1 MFITMIA
8 VIAITILI
16 IGLIL
21 ESKDTIFVAI
31 ASAIGF
37 IVYFILKNEYILD
50 GMSIFLII
58 YLAITLV
65 RVRRHVDLINT
76 RNLTSR
82 LAGEEVFYIV
92 DRKNRV
98 KDISAN
104 LITKLGV
111 TRDDALGRDIVEL
124 ITKQSR
130 IIMFNN
136 SEFSNTKYKSM
147 YQDYSKNVQLQNTDI
162 IDLAFINK
170 KEEHIYLKL
179 SERPSRTFGIYFGR
193 AASGRMVE
201 SQSEM
206 ILEAKSNDLERQLSK
221 LRDRFA
227 NTFKVTHDGLYY
239 ADLTNLSVWMSDSFK
254 NQVKLSSNT
263 VTYMKYRELIHKEDL
278 IKYDQVL
285 GALTDKNN
293 TYNFKYRIN
302 VNGKYEW
309 IREQGV
315 LVYDRGEKSLLIAN
329 ANLIVAGIN
338 KNHHYVSVAHLP
350 KVTDFYN
357 DANLLMQNRKGFT
370 ALAIDMVNIGAIETS
385 YGSDVK
391 DFIVSDYIRKLGG
404 LFSSTKSN
412 VYNIGPTRFILLIE
426 EKSKVDLLDR
436 TVKSNDEVLNINM
449 DYGSISVT
457 TQVKAGI
464 VSAPKDGKTAKE
476 LLDNAIYALQIASTK
491 EFKRN
496 YCYYGEIA

>member
-1 MFITMIA
+1 MYIIMIA
-8 VIAITILI
+8 VIAVAILI

-21 ESKDTIFVAI
+21 ESKDTIFVVL

-37 IVYFILKNEYILD
+37 GVYFVTENKYILD
-50 GMSIFLII
+50 GMSVFLMV
-58 YLAITLV
+58 YLGVTLV

-92 DRKNRV
+92 DRKNRIL
-98 KDISAN
+98 DISAN

-111 TRDDALGRDIVEL
+111 SRDDALGRDIVEL
-124 ITKQSR
+124 MTKQSR

-136 SEFSNTKYKSM
+136 SEFSNSKYKAM
-147 YQDYSKNVQLQNTDI
+147 YNDYSANIQLQNTDI
-162 IDLAFINK
+162 IDLAFVNK
-170 KEEHIYLKL
+170 REENIYLKL
-179 SERPSRTFGIYFGR
+179 AERPSRTFGIYFGR

-206 ILEAKSNDLERQLSK
+206 ILEARANDLERQLNK

-227 NTFKVTHDGLYY
+227 NTFKVTHEGLYY
-239 ADLTNLSVWMSDSFK
+239 VDLTNYSIWMSDSYK
-254 NQVKLSSNT
+254 NQIRVSSNT
-263 VTYMKYRELIHKEDL
+263 ITLMKYRELVHKEDL
-278 IKYDQVL
+278 VKYDQLL
-285 GALTDKNN
+285 GTITENNN
-293 TYNFKYRIN
+293 TYDFKYRIN

-315 LVYDRGEKSLLIAN
+315 IVYDRGEKSLLIAN
-329 ANLIVAGIN
+329 ANLIIAGIN
-338 KNHHYVSVAHLP
+338 KNHHYVAVSHLP

-357 DANLLMQNRKGFT
+357 DANLLMQNRKTFT
-370 ALAIDMVNIGAIETS
+370 ALAVDMVNIGAIEKS

-391 DFIVSDYIRKLGG
+391 DFIVTDYIKKLAG
-404 LFSSTKSN
+404 LFSSPKAS
-412 VYNIGPTRFILLIE
+412 VYNVGPTRFILLIE
-426 EKSKVDLLDR
+426 EKSKIDLLNK
-436 TVKSNDEVLNINM
+436 TLKSNDEVLNINM
-449 DYGSISVT
+449 DYGSINVT
-457 TQVKAGI
+457 TQVKAGVVI
-464 VSAPKDGKTAKE
+464 APKDGHTAKE

>member
-1 MFITMIA
+1 MFIIMIA
-8 VIAITILI
+8 VIAVTILI
-16 IGLIL
+16 IGLML

-37 IVYFILKNEYILD
+37 VVYLFIKNDYILD
-50 GMSIFLII
+50 VMAGLLII

-65 RVRRHVDLINT
+65 RVKRHVDLINT

-82 LAGEEVFYIV
+82 IAGEEVFYIV

-98 KDISAN
+98 IDISAN

-111 TRDDALGRDIVEL
+111 TREAALGTSMIEL
-124 ITKQSR
+124 ITKHSR
-130 IIMFNN
+130 IVMMNN
-136 SEFSNTKYKSM
+136 DEFSNSKYKLL
-147 YQDYSKNVQLQNTDI
+147 YENYSKNIQLQNTDI
-162 IDLAFINK
+162 IDLAFINR
-170 KEEHIYLKL
+170 KEEQIYLKL
-179 SERPSRTFGIYFGR
+179 SERPSKTFGIYFGR
-193 AASGRMVE
+193 AASGRMV
-201 SQSEM
+201 QNKSEM
-206 ILEAKSNDLERQLSK
+206 ILEAKSNDLEKQLNK

-239 ADLTNLSVWMSDSFK
+239 ADLSNLSIWMSDAFR
-254 NQVKLSSNT
+254 NQIKISGNT
-263 VTYMKYRELIHKEDL
+263 ITLMKYRDLVHKGDL
-278 IKYDQVL
+278 VKYDQLL
-285 GALTDKNN
+285 GTLTENNN
-293 TYNFKYRIN
+293 TYNFKYRID

-338 KNHHYVSVAHLP
+338 KNHDYVSVAHLP

-357 DANLLMQNRKGFT
+357 DANLLMQNRKPFT
-370 ALAIDMVNIGAIETS
+370 VLAVDMVNIGAIESS

-391 DFIVSDYIRKLGG
+391 DFIVTDYIKKLSG
-404 LFSSTKSN
+404 LFSSSKAS
-412 VYNIGPTRFILLIE
+412 VYNIGPTRFILLID
-426 EKSKVDLLDR
+426 EKSKLDLLDK
-436 TVKSNDEVLNINM
+436 TLKSNDEVLNINM
-449 DYGSISVT
+449 DYGSINVT

-464 VSAPKDGKTAKE
+464 VIAPRDGKSAKE

-496 YCYYGEIA
+496 YCYYGEIV